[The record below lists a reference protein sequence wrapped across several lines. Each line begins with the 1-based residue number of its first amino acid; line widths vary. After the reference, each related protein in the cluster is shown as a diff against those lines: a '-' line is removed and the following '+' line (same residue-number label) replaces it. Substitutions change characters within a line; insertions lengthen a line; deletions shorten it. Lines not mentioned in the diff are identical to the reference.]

1 MRMSQKD
8 VAFLYKIGETDEQDI
23 QQISRAATKTK
34 YYVSAL
40 LSNGQPDTKER
51 RISQKEAIA
60 ILGRERFLAGLD
72 RSAFH
77 WSATVESEDGT
88 MLVYFDSSAFFREG

>member
-1 MRMSQKD
+1 MRLSRKD
-8 VAFLYKIGETDEQDI
+8 VAFLYKIGEKDEQDI
-23 QQISRAATKTK
+23 LQISRAATKTK
-34 YYVSAL
+34 YYVSA